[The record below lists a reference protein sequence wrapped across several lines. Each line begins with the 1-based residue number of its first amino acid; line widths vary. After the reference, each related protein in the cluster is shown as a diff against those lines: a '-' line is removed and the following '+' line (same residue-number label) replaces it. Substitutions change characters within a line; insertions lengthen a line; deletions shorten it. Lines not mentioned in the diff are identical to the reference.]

1 MKKVIKAA
9 AAILCALGVG
19 GGILS
24 CSGGTNYVGTSGS
37 STTTTPTTTT
47 SGTVYAWNFST
58 TDLVT
63 VPAYDKTGTTE
74 ISKGTLQAAATYE
87 STPAGL
93 TMSLAN
99 GSYFNKVS
107 PAGTVSSSY
116 TTISAD
122 ASAGYIEPDGS
133 VSTELTV
140 SVKGPFTATM
150 LCGANSSSDKTDRY
164 AYIKVDG
171 AEVAAPN
178 KSSTTLSATGEKLT
192 YSYTGTDTVTV
203 AFGSTKIVRI
213 FDIKIE
219 TENGNGTG
227 KTAGQV
233 LSSANFAS
241 HTSNVTNDDATLG
254 LTGTSVSSS
263 DVAVATASIS
273 GGNVVITSVSAGTA
287 TITVTDASSHE
298 ATIAATVNATGAITT
313 SVTKYVPAGVTTS
326 HILDVTLSGSGTNSD
341 WQQLG
346 TSIFY
351 SDKLVGN
358 RNSNTST
365 YSGVGSFTPGA
376 KMAQITGGK
385 LGNTSNLL
393 KCGIKFTTTGPATLT
408 AYCESS
414 NSGGTLGNS
423 VPDLWVADASNKG
436 SRYSGATISIEGVAG
451 TLGTSTIAQQGT
463 INQVVIT
470 IDAAGTYYFGDS
482 VFGKFNIYSLDVV
495 F

>member
-1 MKKVIKAA
+1 MKKVINAA

-37 STTTTPTTTT
+37 STTTTTTTTTT

-164 AYIKVDG
+164 AYIKVNG
-171 AEVAAPN
+171 AEAAAPN
-178 KSSTTLSATGEKLT
+178 KNSTTLSATGEKLT

-233 LSSANFAS
+233 LSSASFAS
-241 HTSNVTNDDATLG
+241 QTSTVTNSELG
-254 LTGTSVSSS
+254 LTGINATSSS
-263 DVAVATASIS
+263 DEAVATTVIN
-273 GGNVVITSVSAGTA
+273 GDNVVITSVSAGTA
-287 TITVTDASSHE
+287 TITVTDASSHQ
-298 ATIAATVNATGAITT
+298 ATIAVTVNATGAITT
-313 SVTKYVPAGVTTS
+313 NVTPYSAPSAGGATTYTLEASNFDTITTKTTAITNPTSSDATTAAAITALSLQLGVGMRIDGSSLRFNCGGALQKAGKNGVIFTAPTGATSVEVHFYNNGASAGGRHLQIAEYSDSTISPTTSAEVTVDGSSDDIVTTFSITAGTKYSLGCDNGGV
-326 HILDVTLSGSGTNSD
+326 
-341 WQQLG
+341 
-346 TSIFY
+346 Y
-351 SDKLVGN
+351 
-358 RNSNTST
+358 
-365 YSGVGSFTPGA
+365 
-376 KMAQITGGK
+376 ITK
-385 LGNTSNLL
+385 
-393 KCGIKFTTTGPATLT
+393 I
-408 AYCESS
+408 
-414 NSGGTLGNS
+414 
-423 VPDLWVADASNKG
+423 
-436 SRYSGATISIEGVAG
+436 
-451 TLGTSTIAQQGT
+451 
-463 INQVVIT
+463 VIQ
-470 IDAAGTYYFGDS
+470 
-482 VFGKFNIYSLDVV
+482 
-495 F
+495 

>member
-37 STTTTPTTTT
+37 STTTTPTTTTT

-99 GSYFNKVS
+99 GSYFNKVL

-164 AYIKVDG
+164 AYIKVNG
-171 AEVAAPN
+171 AEAAAPN
-178 KSSTTLSATGEKLT
+178 KNSTTLSATGEKLT

-273 GGNVVITSVSAGTA
+273 GGNVVITSVSAGTT

-313 SVTKYVPAGVTTS
+313 NVTKYVPAGGATTYTLEASNFDTITTKTTAITNPTSSDATTAAAITALSLQLGAGMKIDGSSLRFNCGGSLQKAGKNAVIFTAPTGATSVEVHFYNNGGTAGGRHLQIAEYSDSTISPTTSAEATVAGSSDDIVTTF
-326 HILDVTLSGSGTNSD
+326 
-341 WQQLG
+341 
-346 TSIFY
+346 SI
-351 SDKLVGN
+351 
-358 RNSNTST
+358 T
-365 YSGVGSFTPGA
+365 
-376 KMAQITGGK
+376 
-385 LGNTSNLL
+385 
-393 KCGIKFTTTGPATLT
+393 
-408 AYCESS
+408 
-414 NSGGTLGNS
+414 
-423 VPDLWVADASNKG
+423 
-436 SRYSGATISIEGVAG
+436 AG
-451 TLGTSTIAQQGT
+451 T
-463 INQVVIT
+463 
-470 IDAAGTYYFGDS
+470 
-482 VFGKFNIYSLDVV
+482 KYSLGGDNGLYITKIVIQ
-495 F
+495 